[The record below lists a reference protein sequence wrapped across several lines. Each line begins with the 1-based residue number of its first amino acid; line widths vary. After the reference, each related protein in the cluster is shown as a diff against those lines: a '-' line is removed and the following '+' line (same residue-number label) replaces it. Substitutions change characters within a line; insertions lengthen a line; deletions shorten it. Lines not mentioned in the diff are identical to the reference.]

1 MNTLKQGAVAGNEAG
16 FALLVLL
23 GVVGVASVGLLFAV
37 QKFVPPL
44 ADVAVRTQDNLDVV
58 ANAAREVFV
67 RTGSFPASL
76 DALASAG
83 GLRVDD
89 GWRIDPHGN
98 GRDLTYRITT
108 GGIRVTSRGTDRR
121 LNTADDELRDVAT
134 EPLVRTRQRAT
145 LRVIRAVY
153 VTELQGAVDAAIALG
168 AVGTSSRS
176 ALTAAVNGYAA
187 AKRAWATASTL
198 ERAAFTV
205 SMTADAAVI
214 DAAQML
220 AGWSTPS
227 AVTGAGGLMERLGMN
242 DALAVD
248 GAGQPLQLDDRL
260 GVIAV
265 GSDGVGGTD
274 DDM

>member
-1 MNTLKQGAVAGNEAG
+1 MKSRRQRAGADEEAG

-23 GVVGVASVGLLFAV
+23 GVIGVASVGLLFAV

-44 ADVAVRTQDNLDVV
+44 ADVAVRTQDNLDAV
-58 ANAAREVFV
+58 ANAAREAFA
-67 RTGSFPASL
+67 RTGAFPASL
-76 DALASAG
+76 DALASVG

-89 GWRIDPHGN
+89 GWRIDPHGD
-98 GRDLTYRITT
+98 GRDLTYQVTT
-108 GGIRVTSRGTDRR
+108 SGVRVTSRGPDHVAG
-121 LNTADDELRDVAT
+121 TADDELRDVAA
-134 EPLVRTRQRAT
+134 EPLVRTRQRAK
-145 LRVIRAVY
+145 LRLIRSVY
-153 VTELQGAVDAAIALG
+153 VEVLQGAVDAAIALG
-168 AVGTSSRS
+168 AVGVSSRS
-176 ALTAAVNGYAA
+176 ALSGAVDGYAA
-187 AKRAWATASTL
+187 AKRAWATASVA
-198 ERAAFTV
+198 ERAALTI
-205 SMTADAAVI
+205 SMTADAAII

-227 AVTGAGGLMERLGMN
+227 AVTGAGGFMERLGMS

-248 GAGQPLQLDDRL
+248 GAGRALQLDDRL